1 MMGSEFREGKRVR
14 PHGRT
19 HAGPQ
24 ERDRIKT
31 QTHLLTKLA
40 SLPAEAFRGGPAKAQ
55 ATTTEK

>member
-1 MMGSEFREGKRVR
+1 MR